1 MKIKKFAPNLGAFKA
16 RARALG
22 YVVRKTPL
30 RSRHGSPYYIA
41 KKGTKLKGVFGVKY
55 PKQGYLSA

>member
-30 RSRHGSPYYIA
+30 HSRHG
-41 KKGTKLKGVFGVKY
+41 
-55 PKQGYLSA
+55 